1 MWHVVGTVRT
11 ASVLDGP
18 WVQVE
23 RDDGGVG
30 IIYVLCPIDGLFTYN
45 GLFTYDWLLLYSF
58 SDYIVLYADYY
69 RTLVLLLVTCFV
81 ITSICTCSL
90 RSHLYHSV
98 PLLSLRELQQ
108 VALPGNLAQLDIRR
122 EKREPNEW

>member
-1 MWHVVGTVRT
+1 MLFMFYVPLT
-11 ASVLDGP
+11 AF
-18 WVQVE
+18 
-23 RDDGGVG
+23 
-30 IIYVLCPIDGLFTYN
+30 FTYN

-108 VALPGNLAQLDIRR
+108 VMSPALL
-122 EKREPNEW
+122 